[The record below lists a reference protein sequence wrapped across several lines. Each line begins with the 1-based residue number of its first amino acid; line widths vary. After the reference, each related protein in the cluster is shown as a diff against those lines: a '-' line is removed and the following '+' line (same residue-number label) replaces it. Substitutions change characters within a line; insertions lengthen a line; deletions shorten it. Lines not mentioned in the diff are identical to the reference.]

1 MTITGA
7 PKSVFDCP
15 PSLPLSGSDTLRLPL
30 SARRAPAS
38 PTRAFETT
46 LEALAT
52 TTTVGGVEYVASSA
66 PLAAGKPVGALALSA
81 AAAVVA
87 AAGLGLGF

>member
-52 TTTVGGVEYVASSA
+52 TVGGVEYVASSA

>member
-1 MTITGA
+1 MLFI
-7 PKSVFDCP
+7 
-15 PSLPLSGSDTLRLPL
+15 
-30 SARRAPAS
+30 S

-66 PLAAGKPVGALALSA
+66 QPGASPVLAACVGVALSA
-81 AAAVVA
+81 AAVA
-87 AAGLGLGF
+87 AGFGLGL